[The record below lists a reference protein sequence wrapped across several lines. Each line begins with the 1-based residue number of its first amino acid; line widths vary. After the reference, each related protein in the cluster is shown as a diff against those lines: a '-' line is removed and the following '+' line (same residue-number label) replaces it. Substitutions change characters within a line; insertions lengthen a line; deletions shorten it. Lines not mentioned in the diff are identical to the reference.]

1 MTQTI
6 GIDGCR
12 AGWVAAIGT
21 PARFTLV
28 FVKRFADLFD
38 QIGSNAIYAI
48 DMPMGLPDQAGPG
61 GRAPERL
68 VRPLLGQRQSSLFS
82 IPARA
87 AVEAEDYPAACRL
100 ALETSDPPRK
110 VSKQGFYLFPKIR
123 ELDQF
128 RRSEIGRDARLFEV
142 HPELAFVMLNDRMPL
157 DLPKKVKGAV
167 FPPGMALRRHL
178 LAKGGFALDQ
188 ITKPAG
194 AQEDDVLDALAALS
208 VAVRLEQGTA
218 RPFPDPPHMDALGIP
233 IAIWA

>member
-6 GIDGCR
+6 GIDGCK

-21 PARFTLV
+21 PAQFSIV
-28 FVKRFADLFD
+28 IAKRYGDLFD
-38 QIGSNAIYAI
+38 QIGMDAIYAI
-48 DMPMGLPDQAGPG
+48 DMPMGLPDRVGPG

-87 AVEAEDYPAACRL
+87 AIEAQDYPAACRL

-110 VSKQGFYLFPKIR
+110 VSKQGFNLFPKIR

-128 RRSEIGRDARLFEV
+128 RRSDRGRGARLFEV
-142 HPELAFVMLNDRMPL
+142 HPELAFVQLNDGQPL

-167 FPPGMALRRHL
+167 FPPGMALRRQL
-178 LAKGGFALDQ
+178 LAKGGFALDRVRML
-188 ITKPAG
+188 AG

-208 VAVRLEQGTA
+208 VAMRLEQRTA
-218 RPFPDPPHMDALGIP
+218 RPFPDPPQVDAHGIP
-233 IAIWA
+233 IAIWG